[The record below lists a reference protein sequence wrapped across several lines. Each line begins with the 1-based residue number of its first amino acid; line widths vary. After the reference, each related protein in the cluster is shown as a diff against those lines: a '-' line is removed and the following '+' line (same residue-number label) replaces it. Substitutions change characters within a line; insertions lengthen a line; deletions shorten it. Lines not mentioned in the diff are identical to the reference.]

1 MVKLIIPSF
10 LGGLTLALAANI
22 PAVPGPAEDLLRDLG
37 CNICQLVLEP
47 IVALN
52 DDGTKKDTDIMGALD
67 NACRS
72 LPVGQEKCEN
82 FVGAYG
88 SLILNF
94 VQQELGSAA
103 ICAAVGL
110 CEA

>member
-10 LGGLTLALAANI
+10 LGGLTLALAATI
-22 PAVPGPAEDLLRDLG
+22 PAVPGPADNLRGLG

-47 IVALN
+47 IVALKGDN
-52 DDGTKKDTDIMGALD
+52 TKYTDIQGALD

-72 LPVGQEKCEN
+72 LPEGQEKCEN
-82 FVGAYG
+82 FVGVYG
-88 SLILNF
+88 SLIANF
-94 VQQELGSAA
+94 LGQDLSSAA